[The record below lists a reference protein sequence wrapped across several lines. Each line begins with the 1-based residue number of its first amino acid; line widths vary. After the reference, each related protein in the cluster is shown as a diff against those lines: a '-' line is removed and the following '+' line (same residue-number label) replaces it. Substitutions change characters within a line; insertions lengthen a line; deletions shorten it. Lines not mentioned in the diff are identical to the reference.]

1 MNWDQYRMG
10 LRVFGVFNSLNINL
24 FTYAADWMMIEGPG
38 LVSNS
43 KTQPLSVLL
52 TFMMSSFRE
61 FELAL
66 TIHCFIFHY
75 ELIFELLCLELIYLH
90 CNLYVMLVFHFNFCS
105 FQLPSSQPS
114 SLNRKS
120 YFSIRK
126 YDLNIP
132 YSF

>member
-1 MNWDQYRMG
+1 
-10 LRVFGVFNSLNINL
+10 
-24 FTYAADWMMIEGPG
+24 MMIEGPE
-38 LVSNS
+38 LVLSS
-43 KTQPLSVLL
+43 KTQPLSTLL

-61 FELAL
+61 FELVL

-75 ELIFELLCLELIYLH
+75 ELIFELLFLELIYLH
-90 CNLYVMLVFHFNFCS
+90 CNLDVMLVFHFNFCS

-114 SLNRKS
+114 SLNQKS